1 MGRAGSLKWR
11 KAPFYPSKRKTPTQ
25 DFKQRINKVRNKK
38 INSGIFPRQPRKA
51 GGSRARGEPLSA
63 PGTTT
68 LQTMRALDPPAP
80 SSPSLLAGRTRCCQK
95 LEAIPSDSSTLSCHH
110 LWLFGCSASPFP
122 PFWEFTCPKRY
133 LSTWTRPLS
142 LLKKTKTIPS
152 LLFITLLG
160 NAAPQTTFN
169 NSSQQPVNPEEI
181 CECFKAL

>member
-38 INSGIFPRQPRKA
+38 INSGIFPRQPRREQSQGRA
-51 GGSRARGEPLSA
+51 PLCTRNHNSPNHESFGSSC
-63 PGTTT
+63 
-68 LQTMRALDPPAP
+68 P
-80 SSPSLLAGRTRCCQK
+80 SSPSLLAGRTQCCQK
-95 LEAIPSDSSTLSCHH
+95 LEAIPSNSSTLLCHH

-142 LLKKTKTIPS
+142 LLKKIKIIPS